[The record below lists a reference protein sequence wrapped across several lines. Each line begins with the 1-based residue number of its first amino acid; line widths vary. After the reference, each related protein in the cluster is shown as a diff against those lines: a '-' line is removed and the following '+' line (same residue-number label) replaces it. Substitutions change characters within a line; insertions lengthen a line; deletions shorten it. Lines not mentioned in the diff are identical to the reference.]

1 MEIRDCNGK
10 CWDKGPIPAE
20 NPVYKQVD
28 PEWGKLYKAWYR
40 PHETF
45 RVGDREYR
53 LTYSFDLDA
62 DGVFTHIYRPDC
74 ERIEGDKFVP
84 CEDGEVSAR
93 RIYEELRSALD
104 GWL

>member
-1 MEIRDCNGK
+1 MEIDEG
-10 CWDKGPIPAE
+10 ATYE
-20 NPVYKQVD
+20 
-28 PEWGKLYKAWYR
+28 AWYCS
-40 PHETF
+40 HETF
-45 RVGDREYR
+45 RAGDKEYR

-62 DGVFTHIYRPDC
+62 DVVFTHIYRPDC
-74 ERIEGDKFVP
+74 ERIEGDKFMP